1 MLTGGLSRMEYA
13 RARLLLVVG
22 GLGILAVLVAVLL
35 IRSVDEIEVIATLLF
50 VPIFL
55 LLMFLGL
62 PGGIAGAVLAT
73 VVYVLLRRDAIDAVG
88 WGEFAGLVIGRSLSY
103 FLFGIVGGWASKTL
117 ELSLDKLDLYDQ
129 IDDTTGIYN
138 ARFLLQDVELERARC
153 ERYQT
158 VFSVVFVEFPADAL
172 SSLRPRRRRTLLRE
186 LGYKVQ
192 EGVRTVDR
200 VAHGSDGRVHRIA
213 AVLPET
219 ATDGAAVFR
228 SRFVVSL
235 EEFFAAN
242 DVPGT
247 VVTGQTCTIP
257 GGDDALAA
265 QLEHWAA
272 IDATEHATPAVVG
285 A

>member
-1 MLTGGLSRMEYA
+1 MFTGGLSRMAYA

-22 GLGILAVLVAVLL
+22 GMGILAVLVAVLL

-55 LLMFLGL
+55 ALMFFGL
-62 PGGIAGAVLAT
+62 PGGVAGAVVAT
-73 VVYVLLRRDAIDAVG
+73 IVYIVLRQDAIDAVG
-88 WGEFAGLVIGRSLSY
+88 WGEFSGLVIGRSLSY

-129 IDDTTGIYN
+129 IDDQTGIYN

-153 ERYQT
+153 ERYKT
-158 VFSVVFVEFPADAL
+158 VFSVAFVEFPADAL
-172 SSLRPRRRRTLLRE
+172 GPLRPRRRRTVLRE
-186 LGYKVQ
+186 LGHKVQ

-200 VAHGSDGRVHRIA
+200 VAHGTDGRVHRIA

-219 ATDGAAVFR
+219 ATEGAAVFQ

-235 EEFFAAN
+235 QQFFATN
-242 DVPGT
+242 DVPDIA
-247 VVTGQTCTIP
+247 VTGAICTIP
-257 GGDDALAA
+257 GDDDALAA

-272 IDATEHATPAVVG
+272 IDSTEHAPTP
-285 A
+285 